1 MFDYH
6 RLSVLDLQPLVPLDP
21 KKMTPMRIKI
31 DRLESSNDK
40 LVKDWKRCKKEV
52 GEKILD
58 FWLLKI
64 FMAVMLL
71 YTCIVVT
78 GEVYLWIKI
87 SLPLMQA
94 AFVAEI
100 LIFLFPIV
108 YLILRR
114 RQVKAAIKA
123 KNENIEQE
131 GDISKVTFDS
141 EKEGDE
147 EYMMFYKQQL
157 KEFNSVKLKE
167 VKILEEEIR
176 LLRKRNFLWKQ
187 CVAMWTLFTCFMA
200 TVEVYQ
206 CIEIRGMDEALRNS
220 AFVVET
226 IIFLFPIGYL
236 YIRER
241 QEKSKMTEN
250 NKEIENA
257 DEIKEVPFN
266 LEEAENEEYLE
277 FYKDQLKKFNSVKLK
292 EVLILE
298 EEIRLIDNCF
308 LYFSDMYSS

>member
-6 RLSVLDLQPLVPLDP
+6 RLSVLDLQPLVHLDP
-21 KKMTPMRIKI
+21 KKLTPMRIKI

-52 GEKILD
+52 GEKMLD
-58 FWLLKI
+58 FSLLKI

-87 SLPLMQA
+87 SRPLMQA
-94 AFVAEI
+94 ALVAEI

-123 KNENIEQE
+123 KNENIEHE
-131 GDISKVTFDS
+131 GDISRVTFDS
-141 EKEGDE
+141 EREDDE
-147 EYMMFYKQQL
+147 QYMMFYKRQL

-176 LLRKRNFLWKQ
+176 LLRKRNFLWETTGMAM
-187 CVAMWTLFTCFMA
+187 CVL
-200 TVEVYQ
+200 
-206 CIEIRGMDEALRNS
+206 S
-220 AFVVET
+220 
-226 IIFLFPIGYL
+226 FLFHVIHLVVIAVHTG
-236 YIRER
+236 
-241 QEKSKMTEN
+241 
-250 NKEIENA
+250 KEE
-257 DEIKEVPFN
+257 D
-266 LEEAENEEYLE
+266 
-277 FYKDQLKKFNSVKLK
+277 
-292 EVLILE
+292 ILE
-298 EEIRLIDNCF
+298 VRRNAPMLFPMSLLWIVIIINHRSHGYF
-308 LYFSDMYSS
+308 L